1 MKTTTTLPK
10 NLALYAWLFLFSSPA
25 FCQYSEKDKA
35 NFYTGISPVIL
46 AKDGIEVNFLNS
58 MTSFWLAS
66 KEYFPT
72 TNSTRIANRY
82 RLTRFQQ
89 LLRVNYGFSKS
100 GRWDLGAELHYTHSR
115 LDDNARSSPLSVLG
129 DDSET
134 GKSYRGISTLGV
146 RLRMAPFDAL
156 PELTLQGMAY
166 FPMNKEE
173 ELRAQLGSQRTQV
186 GLLAT
191 FYQQLNPSVFCFLQ
205 ADWRTFLANNEL
217 DKTTHAP
224 SLSGFLVFQTTETLY
239 LFPGMTYAPT
249 LQAVS
254 SGALRRVNQ
263 QLLGSIGALYQ
274 PADAFGIM
282 LNYQVPFILE
292 SGSQSTE
299 WVRES
304 YTALTL
310 GFRVQ
315 L

>member
-1 MKTTTTLPK
+1 MKTTTIPLGY
-10 NLALYAWLFLFSSPA
+10 LALHILLLSFSLPA
-25 FCQYSEKDKA
+25 LCQSSEKNNA

-46 AKDGIEVNFLNS
+46 AKDGVEVNFLNS

-66 KEYFPT
+66 KEYFPS
-72 TNSTRIANRY
+72 TNSSRIANRY

-89 LLRVNYGFSKS
+89 LLRVNYGFSQS

-115 LDDNARSSPLSVLG
+115 LDDNARSSPLSVLEG
-129 DDSET
+129 DSDT

-146 RLRMAPFDAL
+146 RVRMALFDGL

-166 FPMNKEE
+166 FPMNKDE

-191 FYQQLNPSVFCFLQ
+191 FFQQLNPSVFYFLQ

-217 DKTTHAP
+217 NKTTHAP
-224 SLSGFLVFQTTETLY
+224 SISGFLVFQAAETWY

-249 LQAVS
+249 LQTLS
-254 SGALRRVNQ
+254 NGSLRKVNQ

-274 PADAFGIM
+274 PNDAFGIM
-282 LNYQVPFILE
+282 LNYQAPFILE
-292 SGSQSTE
+292 SGSPSTE